1 MPPSRES
8 CRPRVEGLEGR
19 HAPSGGLAGSAIGIG
34 QATVAAPGQVVGV
47 GANVAPQNLTPAHR
61 TTIFGLVAAPT
72 SGSTLAP
79 RIVGAT
85 GPDGRHLPLQLR
97 AGYNPP
103 RNGQAN
109 AFTRDGQPG
118 TLTTLATG
126 KGGTTGDVTVTTSL
140 PGDVNGDGVVNFQD
154 QQAFAAAWLTHI
166 GDGFYNPNADLNHN
180 GFVGLDDAKLLARNF
195 ATPGRFVPLN
205 VVMFLAPGDGVK
217 HPVPEKNSGGITFK
231 SDITIVGRTTPG
243 SSVIGDSGLGDYTFT
258 GPFLPTNPQG
268 YFFLHT
274 KLTGPLTN
282 FEFLI
287 IDPWGRQ
294 IIHAFPVLRLGP
306 GV

>member
-1 MPPSRES
+1 MPPSRKS
-8 CRPRVEGLEGR
+8 CRPLVEGLEGR
-19 HAPSGGLAGSAIGIG
+19 LALSGGLAGSAIGIG
-34 QATVAAPGQVVGV
+34 QAVVSAPGQVVGV
-47 GANVAPQNLTPAHR
+47 GATVAPQNLTPVHR
-61 TTIFGLVAAPT
+61 TTVLGIVAAPT
-72 SGSTLAP
+72 AGSSLAP
-79 RIVGAT
+79 KIVGAT
-85 GPDGRHLPLQLR
+85 GPNGKRLPLQLR
-97 AGYNPP
+97 AGFSPP
-103 RNGQAN
+103 HNGQAN
-109 AFTRDGQPG
+109 AFTQVGQPG

-126 KGGTTGDVTVTTSL
+126 KSGTTGGVSVLTSL

-195 ATPGRFVPLN
+195 ATPGQPVPLN
-205 VVMFLAPGDGVK
+205 VVTYLAPGDGVK
-217 HPVPEKNSGGITFK
+217 HRVPEKNSGGLTFK

-243 SSVIGDSGLGDYTFT
+243 SSVVSDSGLGDYTFT

-268 YFFLHT
+268 YFFLHA
-274 KLTGPLTN
+274 KLTGALTN

-294 IIHAFPVLRLGP
+294 IIHAFPILRLGP
-306 GV
+306 GI